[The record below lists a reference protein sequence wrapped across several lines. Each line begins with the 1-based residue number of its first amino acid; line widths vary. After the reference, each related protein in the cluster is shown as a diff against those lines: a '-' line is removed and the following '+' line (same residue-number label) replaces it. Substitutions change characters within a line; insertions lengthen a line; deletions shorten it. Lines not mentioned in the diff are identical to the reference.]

1 MKYNSISLSKFLARF
16 GALQGEVLS
25 HITHEEVKVL
35 FPQFTRTT
43 FEYARNNKELV
54 STGKILMVDD
64 GKKIIPYVLPEL
76 DYENSFLLDVLR
88 QEDEIREVDCGEYD
102 YTSMSIYE
110 LKKLLDRK
118 FNSTNN
124 SRHAKREL
132 ESRGIIKKKYNRNEF
147 KRELMEE
154 LK

>member
-1 MKYNSISLSKFLARF
+1 MKYNSIRLSKFLARF
-16 GALQGEVLS
+16 GSLQGEALS
-25 HITHEEVKVL
+25 HITHDEVKVL
-35 FPQFTRTT
+35 FPQFVRTT

-64 GKKIIPYVLPEL
+64 GRKIIPYILPEL

-88 QEDEIREVDCGEYD
+88 QEDDVKEIDYGEYD

-132 ESRGIIKKKYNRNEF
+132 ESRGLIKKKY
-147 KRELMEE
+147 KREKIKKQLMEE